1 MRFVQTDHQWA
12 FELTA
17 QLPTEWRRRILSRW
31 QRMREG
37 GADFYQEVERARK
50 ANIEM
55 RETVSLL
62 NTIRMPLSATD
73 QDIVERANELMA
85 QCIGLASLFHD
96 APLLRAAMS
105 RKAQKNGIAPPAGKA
120 MTDQGA
126 IARMTDPQWWRRQL
140 RRIHAKAVEG
150 SAIRLGYVNKN
161 RDLYCSA
168 ESVSRRVQQN
178 KRNTSILEKTIAVNE
193 NDQEFTL
200 AELVAVSTANK
211 AIRRAELM
219 TRISGFETIARDLA
233 HVGTFMTI
241 TCPSRMHKWRQVGQ
255 AVIENPK
262 YDQTNPRQAQAYLSQ
277 VWARIRASLNRQKIG
292 LYGFRIAEPQ
302 HDGTP
307 HWHFLIFHA
316 PAALEKL
323 KNTVL
328 KYALQD
334 SGTEPG
340 AAKHRV
346 DFREI
351 DPTKGSAAGY
361 IAKYVA
367 KNIDGLNVGEDLYG
381 NPAIETSLRVEAW
394 AATWNIRQFQQ
405 IGGAPVTVWRELRRV
420 KHIPIGAPD
429 YLMDAWKSVNKMQVK
444 AGRDQESVAWDK
456 YLVAQGGPT
465 CGKKYRIR
473 MMKKDQAGVGRY
485 GEPLNGKPAGVETV
499 NRETYTPAHMVWMGG
514 SATRLVHWFC
524 ESARHVWVI
533 KKARSARP
541 WTRVNNCT
549 ADQAEKPFTNITAD
563 DLDALFADF
572 GRPPDKNFGTR
583 DVFA

>member
-1 MRFVQTDHQWA
+1 LNWNQDHQWA

-17 QLPTEWRRRILSRW
+17 QLPSVWRKRLLGRW

-37 GADFYQEVERARK
+37 GADIFQEVEFARR

-55 RETVSLL
+55 RETISLL

-73 QDIVERANELMA
+73 QDIVERANELTG
-85 QCIGLASLFHD
+85 QCVGLAQLFHD
-96 APLLRAAMS
+96 AALLRSAMA
-105 RKAQKNGIAPPAGKA
+105 RKALKNGIAPPQAKG

-126 IARMTDPQWWRRQL
+126 LARMTDPQWWRRQL
-140 RRIHAKAVEG
+140 RKIHAKAVEG

-161 RDLYCSA
+161 RDLYVSG
-168 ESVSRRVQQN
+168 ESVSRRIQQN
-178 KRNTSILEKTIAVNE
+178 KRNTSILENTIAVNE
-193 NDQEFTL
+193 NDQEYTL

-219 TRISGFETIARDLA
+219 TRISGFETIAKDLG
-233 HVGTFMTI
+233 HVGSFMTI

-262 YDQTNPRQAQAYLSQ
+262 YDNTNPRQAQAYLSR

-292 LYGFRIAEPQ
+292 VYGFRIAEPQ

-316 PAALEKL
+316 AQALDKL

-328 KYALQD
+328 KYALAD

-340 AAKHRV
+340 ALVHRV
-346 DFREI
+346 DFRQI
-351 DPTKGSAAGY
+351 DPAKGSAAGY

-381 NPAIETSLRVEAW
+381 NPAIETSLRVESW

-420 KHIPIGAPD
+420 KHIPAGAPG
-429 YLMDAWKSVNKMQVK
+429 YLVDAWKAVNKMQIK
-444 AGRDQESVAWDK
+444 AGRDQESVSWDK
-456 YLVAQGGPT
+456 YLTAQGGPT

-473 MMKKDQAGVGRY
+473 MMKKDQPGLGRY
-485 GEPLNGKPAGVETV
+485 GEPLNGKPAGVETLD
-499 NRETYTPAHMVWMGG
+499 RETYTPAHMVWMGG
-514 SATRLVHWFC
+514 QATRLVHWFC
-524 ESARHVWVI
+524 ESSRHAWVI
-533 KKARSARP
+533 KKAREARP

-549 ADQAEKPFTNITAD
+549 ATQAEKSFEPIRAD
-563 DLDALFADF
+563 DLDALFANF
-572 GRPPDKNFGTR
+572 WRPPDKNFSNR
-583 DVFA
+583 AVFS

>member
-17 QLPTEWRRRILSRW
+17 QLPTEWRRRILGRW

-73 QDIVERANELMA
+73 QDIIERANELVG

-96 APLLRAAMS
+96 GPLLRAAMA
-105 RKAQKNGIAPPAGKA
+105 RKALKNGIAPPAGKA
-120 MTDQGA
+120 MTEQGA

-140 RRIHAKAVEG
+140 RKIHAKAVEG

-161 RDLYCSA
+161 RELYCSG
-168 ESVSRRVQQN
+168 ESVSRRIQQN
-178 KRNTSILEKTIAVNE
+178 KRNTAILESTIAVNE
-193 NDQEFTL
+193 NDQQYTL

-219 TRISGFETIARDLA
+219 TRISGFETIAKDLA

-262 YDQTNPRQAQAYLSQ
+262 YDQTNPRQAQQYLSS

-292 LYGFRIAEPQ
+292 VYGFRIAEPQ

-328 KYALQD
+328 KYALAD

-340 AAKHRV
+340 ALKHRV

-351 DPTKGSAAGY
+351 DPAKGSAAGY

-420 KHIPIGAPD
+420 KHIPAGAPD
-429 YLMDAWKSVNKMQVK
+429 YLVDAWKAVNKMQVK
-444 AGRDQESVAWDK
+444 AGRENESVSWDK

-473 MMKKDQAGVGRY
+473 MMKKDQPGLGRY

-499 NRETYTPAHMVWMGG
+499 NRETYTPPHMAWMGG
-514 SATRLVHWFC
+514 QATRLVHWFC

-533 KKARSARP
+533 KKARDARP

-549 ADQAEKPFTNITAD
+549 ADQAEKPFTSITAD
-563 DLDALFADF
+563 DLDALFSDF

>member
-17 QLPTEWRRRILSRW
+17 QLPTEWRRRLLSRW

-37 GADFYQEVERARK
+37 GADFYQEVEKARK

-55 RETVSLL
+55 RETIALL

-73 QDIVERANELMA
+73 QDIVDRASELV
-85 QCIGLASLFHD
+85 QSCVSLANLYHD
-96 APLLRAAMS
+96 PAMLRAAMA
-105 RKAQKNGIAPPAGKA
+105 RKAQKNGIEAPAAKG

-140 RRIHAKAVEG
+140 RKIHAKAVEA

-161 RDLYCSA
+161 RDLYVSG
-168 ESVSRRVQQN
+168 ESVSRRIQQN
-178 KRNTSILEKTIAVNE
+178 KRNASILESTIAVNE
-193 NDQEFTL
+193 NDQEYTL

-219 TRISGFETIARDLA
+219 TRISGFETIAKDLGD
-233 HVGTFMTI
+233 VGLFMTI
-241 TCPSRMHKWRQVGQ
+241 TCPSRMHKWRQVGK

-262 YDQTNPRQAQAYLSQ
+262 YDQTNPRQAQAYLGR

-292 LYGFRIAEPQ
+292 VYGFRIAEPQ

-307 HWHFLIFHA
+307 HWHFLLFHA
-316 PAALEKL
+316 ANALDKIR
-323 KNTVL
+323 KTVL

-334 SGTEPG
+334 SGAEPG
-340 AAKHRV
+340 AAVHRV

-351 DPTKGSAAGY
+351 DPAKGSAAGY

-381 NPAIETSLRVEAW
+381 NAAIETSLRVEAW
-394 AATWNIRQFQQ
+394 AATWGIRQFQQ

-420 KHIPIGAPD
+420 KNIPIGAPE
-429 YLMDAWKSVNKMQVK
+429 YLMDAWKAVNKMQIK
-444 AGRDQESVAWDK
+444 AGRDNETVSWDK
-456 YLVAQGGPT
+456 YLTAQGGPT

-473 MMKKDQAGVGRY
+473 LMKKDQPGLGRY
-485 GEPLNGKPAGVETV
+485 GEPLNDRPAGVETV
-499 NRETYTPAHMVWMGG
+499 QRETYTPPHMVWMGG
-514 SATRLVHWFC
+514 QATRLVHWFC
-524 ESARHVWVI
+524 ESTRHAWVI
-533 KKARSARP
+533 KKARGARP

-549 ADQAEKPFTNITAD
+549 VTPTEKPYQDIDAN
-563 DLDALFADF
+563 DLDAHF
-572 GRPPDKNFGTR
+572 GKFWTPPDKIYGSR
-583 DVFA
+583 EVFA